1 MRIKAV
7 GREGSGFKLLLR
19 YKPRSDHPRAKTVE
33 VASNN
38 LAYGK
43 TWPTREEITAADALA
58 FRKWVEGGMKLG
70 VLGGSKPRDLSFPP
84 ATRASERVDEREA
97 RSMSPIP
104 MSALLAGPAA
114 GSSPTAATSAAAA
127 AAAATSAAAV
137 AATAAETF
145 AAAHRERLRHGRD
158 YSWGDLALK
167 EAAQTAAAAFAA
179 AEAAAAA
186 AAAVAR
192 RPAAPFAGI
201 HPEILRCVEGLKTK
215 LVNHARVQAG
225 KVRQRAAAQA
235 VVAQAKRRLGG
246 AVVPHAKRL
255 KLSWGRHDRWTNRAL
270 SRRERRAAQK
280 VEIGT
285 AWLRPQIDRLTEL
298 LATRTV
304 AGLLPDGD
312 YSERQLDRVTQQALI
327 LRRYYELHES
337 ALQSRESFET
347 YDLAAQAGSSLAP
360 AVSYDGHS
368 VRRWHAQYVE
378 SGGTLLAD
386 GRGYYERE
394 LLINEED
401 INRKFIKWSLKA
413 ARKDELSVEAA
424 RDYLNKELLPTL
436 PAATLQDYKISLPI
450 SMETTRQ
457 WMQVLT

>member
-7 GREGSGFKLLLR
+7 GREGSGFKLLLS
-19 YKPRSDHPRAKTVE
+19 YKPRPDHPRAKTVE

-58 FRKWVEGGMKLG
+58 FRKWVEGGMELG
-70 VLGGSKPRDLSFPP
+70 FLGGSRPRNLSFPP

-114 GSSPTAATSAAAA
+114 GSSPTAATSVAAAA
-127 AAAATSAAAV
+127 DAATSAAAV

-158 YSWGDLALK
+158 YSWSDLALN
-167 EAAQTAAAAFAA
+167 EAAQTAAAASAA
-179 AEAAAAA
+179 AEAAVAAA
-186 AAAVAR
+186 TAAAR
-192 RPAAPFAGI
+192 RPAAGI

-215 LVNHARVQAG
+215 LVNHARVQPG

-255 KLSWGRHDRWTNRAL
+255 KPSWGRHDRWTSRAL
-270 SRRERRAAQK
+270 LRRERRAVQK
-280 VEIGT
+280 VELGT
-285 AWLRPQIDRLTEL
+285 TWLRPQIDRLTEL
-298 LATRTV
+298 LATRTM

-327 LRRYYELHES
+327 LRRYYELHEA
-337 ALQSRESFET
+337 ALQSGDSFET

-360 AVSYDGHS
+360 VVSYDHHS
-368 VRRWHAQYVE
+368 VRRWHAQYVA
-378 SGGTLLAD
+378 SGGTLLVD
-386 GRGYYERE
+386 GRGY
-394 LLINEED
+394 
-401 INRKFIKWSLKA
+401 
-413 ARKDELSVEAA
+413 
-424 RDYLNKELLPTL
+424 
-436 PAATLQDYKISLPI
+436 
-450 SMETTRQ
+450 
-457 WMQVLT
+457 